1 MNAPITTKAAE
12 KVKVTFTTITDPS
25 RRRLKIAVLVGIIAG
40 FFSGIIKFGWEVPFP
55 PRGTSLLGSTS
66 LSSLGTSSGC
76 GRLSWS
82 AATCV
87 TALPVNPMQSTR

>member
-55 PRGTSLLGSTS
+55 PRTPRTQ
-66 LSSLGTSSGC
+66 
-76 GRLSWS
+76 RDKS
-82 AATCV
+82 AAGPSGNVRFLT
-87 TALPVNPMQSTR
+87 